1 MYIKKS
7 NQCKFNCL
15 ELCTDIASFLL
26 RWGKNYCLVNFE
38 QWKLLEMKENEHF
51 VKDDEG
57 DQGNTLKI
65 LFFTIRTE
73 VFLSP

>member
-1 MYIKKS
+1 M
-7 NQCKFNCL
+7 N
-15 ELCTDIASFLL
+15 
-26 RWGKNYCLVNFE
+26 
-38 QWKLLEMKENEHF
+38 ENEHF
-51 VKDDEG
+51 VNDDEG